1 MRSLH
6 LLLRHE
12 LHALWINPATYLAA
26 VLSLVMMGFFYY
38 YTITVFA
45 DAPQAILPNALF
57 FRFFLFPVVLLVPM
71 LTMKSIAEE
80 RRLGTLQTL
89 MTTPVGPTAV
99 VLSKFGAAYLFYCAL
114 WALALLFPLI
124 AIWTLPH
131 ADLRSLLL
139 DPGTL
144 LGGYSFIA
152 TSGLLF
158 IAIGIFTSSLT
169 RSQLV
174 AGMLSFSIIFLL
186 IIGITALDYLA
197 PNLGE
202 WYGLSGETLQYLQ
215 IFDHFE
221 DAIDGMIDTR
231 PLVYYFSGTALVL
244 GLATLSVETKT

>member
-1 MRSLH
+1 MKSFH

-12 LHALWINPATYLAA
+12 LHILWINPATYLAA

-38 YTITVFA
+38 YTITAFA
-45 DAPQAILPNALF
+45 EAPQTVLPNALF

-89 MTTPVGPTAV
+89 MTTPVGASAIV
-99 VLSKFGAAYLFYCAL
+99 MSKFAAAYLFYCGL
-114 WALALLFPLI
+114 WGLALAFPI
-124 AIWTLPH
+124 MAVIILPQ

-139 DPGTL
+139 DPGSL
-144 LGGYSFIA
+144 LGGYFFIA
-152 TSGLLF
+152 TSGMLF
-158 IAIGIFTSSLT
+158 VAIGIFTSSLT

-186 IIGITALDYLA
+186 IIGITAFDYLA
-197 PNLGE
+197 PNMGE
-202 WYGLSGETLQYLQ
+202 WHGLSGETIAYMQM
-215 IFDHFE
+215 FDHFE

-231 PLVYYFSGTALVL
+231 PLVYYLSGTFLVL
-244 GLATLSVETKT
+244 GLATLSVEAKV